1 MTPASTLYLPSLPYS
16 LPERRCLSGAT
27 GCTLCGATHLQT
39 YLPGAWR
46 RPRCPRTPHLH
57 LIHPVH
63 PPQGTAKLADFGLAT
78 RLAGAPLR
86 SPLDLAATSS
96 SLAFHS
102 LGLGSRG
109 FTPPERLRPLLRT
122 PAGVGA
128 KAAEA
133 AEAAED
139 ETVGAHDVFSLGVLS
154 HLVLCASRPRN
165 GVGPSHGGRSA
176 PSARLA
182 SAWGPRAR
190 LLARS
195 AAQAAP
201 QSERGASSACRL
213 GAGISE
219 DGET

>member
-1 MTPASTLYLPSLPYS
+1 M
-16 LPERRCLSGAT
+16 
-27 GCTLCGATHLQT
+27 
-39 YLPGAWR
+39 
-46 RPRCPRTPHLH
+46 
-57 LIHPVH
+57 H
-63 PPQGTAKLADFGLAT
+63 PPEGTAKLADFGLAT
-78 RLAGAPLR
+78 RLTGAPLR

-96 SLAFHS
+96 SLAFRS

-122 PAGVGA
+122 PGVGA
-128 KAAEA
+128 EEEA

-139 ETVGAHDVFSLGVLS
+139 DAVGAHDVFSLGVLS

-165 GVGPSHGGRSA
+165 GVGPTHGGRSA
-176 PSARLA
+176 PSAQPA

-201 QSERGASSACRL
+201 QPEGRLLSLSPRGAGS
-213 GAGISE
+213 SE

>member
-1 MTPASTLYLPSLPYS
+1 M
-16 LPERRCLSGAT
+16 
-27 GCTLCGATHLQT
+27 
-39 YLPGAWR
+39 
-46 RPRCPRTPHLH
+46 
-57 LIHPVH
+57 H
-63 PPQGTAKLADFGLAT
+63 PPEGTAKLADFGLAT
-78 RLAGAPLR
+78 RLTGAPLR

-122 PAGVGA
+122 PAGMGA
-128 KAAEA
+128 KEAEA

-139 ETVGAHDVFSLGVLS
+139 EAVGAHDVFSLGVLS

-165 GVGPSHGGRSA
+165 GVGPTHGGRSA
-176 PSARLA
+176 PSAQPA

-201 QSERGASSACRL
+201 QPEGAPVASGP
-213 GAGISE
+213 GAL
-219 DGET
+219 

>member
-1 MTPASTLYLPSLPYS
+1 M
-16 LPERRCLSGAT
+16 
-27 GCTLCGATHLQT
+27 
-39 YLPGAWR
+39 
-46 RPRCPRTPHLH
+46 
-57 LIHPVH
+57 H
-63 PPQGTAKLADFGLAT
+63 PPEGTAKLADFGLAT

-122 PAGVGA
+122 PGVGA
-128 KAAEA
+128 KEAEA

-139 ETVGAHDVFSLGVLS
+139 EAVGAHDVFSLGVLS

-165 GVGPSHGGRSA
+165 GVGPTHGGRST
-176 PSARLA
+176 PSARPA

-201 QSERGASSACRL
+201 QPEGRLLSLSPRGAGS
-213 GAGISE
+213 SE